1 MDFVEYQGK
10 AILAEAGLPV
20 PEGRHCTTPD
30 EAANAVAALG
40 PCAVKAQ
47 VPAGKRGKAGG
58 VRLVENAQ
66 EARVAASDIL
76 KLTIGGHAVGSLL
89 VERRVPVAGEFY
101 AAVMND
107 VAACGPLVLF
117 SLEGGMDIEE
127 IAQDRP
133 EAVCRIP
140 VDIERGLSSR
150 GVADALSGCDLDN
163 RTKQAVAAFLVRLYE
178 TYIQVDAELLE
189 INPLARLEDGSLLAL
204 DCKLAVDDSAAY
216 RQEAIVRRRAP
227 EHQTELEA
235 RGAEAGLKFIELEG
249 NVGVLANGA
258 GLTMT
263 TMDVIDHFGAHPSNF
278 LEIGGDA
285 YTKAEPALKL
295 VLANPN
301 VKSLI
306 VNFCGAFARTDVMTE
321 GVVKAWE
328 ALKPQVPV
336 FFSIHG
342 TGEDEAVRILRS
354 RLGIEAYDRME
365 DAIVAA
371 VEATGSLEV
380 AK

>member
-10 AILAEAGLPV
+10 AILVQAGLPV

-30 EAANAVAALG
+30 EAAEAVTVLG

-47 VPAGKRGKAGG
+47 VPVGKRGKAGG
-58 VRLVENAQ
+58 VRLVGNAE
-66 EARVAASDIL
+66 EARAAATDIL
-76 KLTIGGHAVGSLL
+76 KLTIGGHAVESLL
-89 VERRVPVAGEFY
+89 VERRVPIAGEFY

-107 VAACGPLVLF
+107 VATCGPLVLF
-117 SLEGGMDIEE
+117 SPEGGMDIEE
-127 IAQDRP
+127 IVHDRP
-133 EAVCRIP
+133 EAVYRIP
-140 VDIERGLSSR
+140 VDIDQGLSSDDA
-150 GVADALSGCDLDN
+150 GSALSGCGLDDQT
-163 RTKQAVAAFLVRLYE
+163 RQAVVAFLARLYE
-178 TYIQVDAELLE
+178 AYIQVDAELLE
-189 INPLARLEDGSLLAL
+189 VNPLARLEDGSLLAL
-204 DCKLAVDDSAAY
+204 DCKLTVDDSAAY
-216 RQEAIVRRRAP
+216 RQEAIVGRRAP
-227 EHQTELEA
+227 EHKTELEA
-235 RGAEAGLKFIELEG
+235 RGVEAGLKFIELEG

-263 TMDVIDHFGAHPSNF
+263 TMDVIDYFGAHPSNF

-285 YTKAEPALKL
+285 YTKSESALNL

-328 ALKPQVPV
+328 ALKPKVPV

-342 TGEDEAVRILRS
+342 TGEDEAVRVLKS
-354 RLGIEAYDRME
+354 RLGIDAYDRME
-365 DAIVAA
+365 DAVAAA
-371 VEATGSLEV
+371 VEA